1 MFRFCGGEMI
11 REIKKTDLNNNFFT
25 LLTQLSGQLTSYD
38 SDILWNEYTKNPNH
52 ITFVDEIKEAGKP
65 ASILATSSVL
75 IESKFLHCG
84 SKVGHI
90 EDVVVDK
97 DARGSGLG
105 QKIVEHCIE
114 YARKN
119 GCYKVILDCSNKN
132 VPFYINCGMYLS
144 ENCMRIDL

>member
-1 MFRFCGGEMI
+1 MI
-11 REIKKTDLNNNFFT
+11 REIKKTDLNNSFFT
-25 LLTQLSGQLTSYD
+25 LLAQLSGQLTFYD

-65 ASILATSSVL
+65 ASIVATSSIL

-144 ENCMRIDL
+144 ENSMRIDL

>member
-1 MFRFCGGEMI
+1 MI
-11 REIKKTDLNNNFFT
+11 RQIKKTDLNNNFFS
-25 LLTQLSGQLTSYD
+25 LLAQLSGEVKAYD
-38 SDILWNEYTKNPNH
+38 IDSLWGEYTKNPNH
-52 ITFVDEIKEAGKP
+52 ITFVDEVKEAGKP
-65 ASILATSSVL
+65 AKIIATSSIL

>member
-1 MFRFCGGEMI
+1 MI
-11 REIKKTDLNNNFFT
+11 REIKKSDLTDHFFS
-25 LLTQLSGQLTSYD
+25 LLPQLSGEVTSYD

-65 ASILATSSVL
+65 ASIVATSSIL

>member
-25 LLTQLSGQLTSYD
+25 LLTQLSGQPTSYD

>member
-1 MFRFCGGEMI
+1 MI
-11 REIKKTDLNNNFFT
+11 REIKRVDLDDAFFS
-25 LLTQLSGQLTSYD
+25 LLAQLSGEVTLYNRD
-38 SDILWNEYTKNPNH
+38 MLWNEYTKNPNH
-52 ITFVDEIKEAGKP
+52 ITFVDEVKEVGKP
-65 ASILATSSVL
+65 ASIVATSSIL

-105 QKIVEHCIE
+105 QKIIQHCID
-114 YARKN
+114 YARDA

-144 ENCMRIDL
+144 ENSMRIDL

>member
-1 MFRFCGGEMI
+1 MI
-11 REIKKTDLNNNFFT
+11 REIKKTDLNDNFFT
-25 LLTQLSGQLTSYD
+25 LLAQLSGEVTLYNRD
-38 SDILWNEYTKNPNH
+38 MLWDEYTKNPNH
-52 ITFVDEIKEAGKP
+52 ITFVDEVKEAGKP
-65 ASILATSSVL
+65 AKIIATSSIL

-97 DARGSGLG
+97 DARGSGFG

>member
-1 MFRFCGGEMI
+1 MI
-11 REIKKTDLNNNFFT
+11 RERKRVDLDDAFFS
-25 LLTQLSGQLTSYD
+25 LLAQLSGEVTLYNRD
-38 SDILWNEYTKNPNH
+38 MLWNEYTKNPNH
-52 ITFVDEIKEAGKP
+52 ITFVDEVKEVGKP
-65 ASILATSSVL
+65 ASIVATSSIL

-105 QKIVEHCIE
+105 QKIIQHCID
-114 YARKN
+114 YARDA

-144 ENCMRIDL
+144 ENSMRIDL

>member
-25 LLTQLSGQLTSYD
+25 LLTQLSGQPTSYD

-114 YARKN
+114 YARKK

>member
-1 MFRFCGGEMI
+1 VI
-11 REIKKTDLNNNFFT
+11 REIKKTDLNNSFFT
-25 LLTQLSGQLTSYD
+25 LLAQLSGQLISYD

-65 ASILATSSVL
+65 ASIVATSSIL

>member
-1 MFRFCGGEMI
+1 MI
-11 REIKKTDLNNNFFT
+11 REIKKTDLNNSFFT
-25 LLTQLSGQLTSYD
+25 LLAQLSGQLTSYD

-65 ASILATSSVL
+65 ASIVATSSIL

-90 EDVVVDK
+90 EDVVVDRE
-97 DARGSGLG
+97 ARGSGLG
-105 QKIVEHCIE
+105 QKIVEYCIE

>member
-1 MFRFCGGEMI
+1 MI
-11 REIKKTDLNNNFFT
+11 RQIKKTDLDNAFFS
-25 LLTQLSGQLTSYD
+25 LLSQLSGEVTSYD
-38 SDILWNEYTKNPNH
+38 VDHLWGEYSKNSDH
-52 ITFVDEIKEAGKP
+52 ITFVDEVKEAAKP
-65 ASILATSSVL
+65 ARILATSSVI
-75 IESKFLHCG
+75 IENKFLHCG

-97 DARGSGLG
+97 DTRGSGLG
-105 QKIVEHCIE
+105 QKIVEHCID
-114 YARKN
+114 YARDA

>member
-1 MFRFCGGEMI
+1 MI
-11 REIKKTDLNNNFFT
+11 RQIKKTDLDNSFFS
-25 LLTQLSGQLTSYD
+25 LLAQLSGEVTSYD
-38 SDILWNEYTKNPNH
+38 LDHLWNEYTKNPNH

-65 ASILATSSVL
+65 ASILATSSIL

-114 YARKN
+114 YARNN

-144 ENCMRIDL
+144 ENSMRIDL

>member
-1 MFRFCGGEMI
+1 MI
-11 REIKKTDLNNNFFT
+11 REITHSDLNNNYFS
-25 LLTQLSGQLTSYD
+25 LLSQLSGEITYYHP
-38 SDILWNEYTKNPNH
+38 DILWEEYCKNKNH

-65 ASILATSSVL
+65 TKIIATSSIL

-97 DARGSGLG
+97 DARGTGLG
-105 QKIVEHCIE
+105 QKIVQHCID
-114 YARKN
+114 YARDA

-144 ENCMRIDL
+144 ENSMRIDL

>member
-1 MFRFCGGEMI
+1 MI
-11 REIKKTDLNNNFFT
+11 REIKKTDLNNSFFT
-25 LLTQLSGQLTSYD
+25 LLAQLSGQLTFYD

-52 ITFVDEIKEAGKP
+52 ITFVDEIKEAGKL
-65 ASILATSSVL
+65 ASIVATSSIL

>member
-1 MFRFCGGEMI
+1 MI
-11 REIKKTDLNNNFFT
+11 REIKKTDLNNSFFT
-25 LLTQLSGQLTSYD
+25 LLAQLSGQLTSYD

-65 ASILATSSVL
+65 ASIVATSSILV
-75 IESKFLHCG
+75 ESKFLHCG

-144 ENCMRIDL
+144 ENSMRIDL

>member
-1 MFRFCGGEMI
+1 MI
-11 REIKKTDLNNNFFT
+11 RQIKKTDLDNSFFS
-25 LLTQLSGQLTSYD
+25 LLAQLSGEVTSYD
-38 SDILWNEYTKNPNH
+38 VDYLWGQYSKNSNH
-52 ITFVDEIKEAGKP
+52 ITFVDEVKEAGK
-65 ASILATSSVL
+65 SSCILATSSVI
-75 IESKFLHCG
+75 IEDKFLHCG

-97 DARGSGLG
+97 DTRGSGLG
-105 QKIVEHCIE
+105 QKIVEHCID
-114 YARKN
+114 YAREA

>member
-1 MFRFCGGEMI
+1 MI
-11 REIKKTDLNNNFFT
+11 RQIKKTDLDNSFFS
-25 LLTQLSGQLTSYD
+25 LLAQLSGEVTSYD
-38 SDILWNEYTKNPNH
+38 VDYLWGQYSKNSNH
-52 ITFVDEIKEAGKP
+52 ITFVDEVKEAGK
-65 ASILATSSVL
+65 SSCILATSSVI
-75 IESKFLHCG
+75 IENKFLHCG

-97 DARGSGLG
+97 DTRGSGLG
-105 QKIVEHCIE
+105 QKIVEHCID
-114 YARKN
+114 YAREA

>member
-1 MFRFCGGEMI
+1 MI
-11 REIKKTDLNNNFFT
+11 RQIKKTDLTDSFFS
-25 LLTQLSGQLTSYD
+25 LLAQLSGEVTSYD
-38 SDILWNEYTKNPNH
+38 LDHLWNEYTKNPNH
-52 ITFVDEIKEAGKP
+52 ITFVDEIKEAGKA
-65 ASILATSSVL
+65 ASILATSSIL

-114 YARKN
+114 YARNN

-144 ENCMRIDL
+144 ENSMRIDL

>member
-1 MFRFCGGEMI
+1 MI
-11 REIKKTDLNNNFFT
+11 KEIRKTDLNNSFFS
-25 LLTQLSGQLTSYD
+25 LLAQLSGEVTSYD
-38 SDILWNEYTKNPNH
+38 VDYLWGEYTKNSNH
-52 ITFVDEIKEAGKP
+52 ITFVDEVKEAGKP
-65 ASILATSSVL
+65 ARILATSSVI

-97 DARGSGLG
+97 NTRGSGLG
-105 QKIVEHCIE
+105 QKIVEHCID
-114 YARKN
+114 YARDA